1 MAGLASKLLDS
12 FLYSRTLT
20 PQPSNTD
27 ILIAKKAASGISLC
41 LKMTQVVEKVMVRGS
56 CGGWDRG
63 LARGTETEK
72 AQGQKT
78 APKTRHVPTISCTMC
93 LTALKHPNSSY
104 RSCQLI
110 VLPTF

>member
-1 MAGLASKLLDS
+1 MAGLAPKLLDS

-20 PQPSNTD
+20 PQPSNAD
-27 ILIAKKAASGISLC
+27 IPIAKKAASGISLC

-63 LARGTETEK
+63 LARGTEK

-78 APKTRHVPTISCTMC
+78 AQKRATYPPSAARCVWPPLNIQARAIAHAS
-93 LTALKHPNSSY
+93 
-104 RSCQLI
+104 
-110 VLPTF
+110 